1 MRYLK
6 TYKTNSNESVIKLTF
21 ANVPVECHFVNGNTR
36 IGQWAKLTTSN
47 EIVQRAIES
56 SSLYGRVILPDG
68 EPTPLEEEKKE
79 ELEAADVTNYQQ
91 LREFLVSKYGCV
103 REKIA
108 APNSM
113 KSKVKEFGI
122 DLPNMVW

>member
-47 EIVQRAIES
+47 EIVQRAIEN
-56 SSLYGRVILPDG
+56 SSLYGRVILLDG

-79 ELEAADVTNYQQ
+79 MDAADVTNYQQ
-91 LREFLVSKYGCV
+91 LREFLVSKYGCI

-113 KSKVKEFGI
+113 KSKVREFSI

>member
-36 IGQWAKLTTSN
+36 IGQWAKLTTAN

-56 SSLYGRVILPDG
+56 SSLYGRVILLDG

-79 ELEAADVTNYQQ
+79 MDAADVTNYQQ
-91 LREFLVSKYGCV
+91 LREFLVSKYGCI

-113 KSKVKEFGI
+113 KSKVKEFSI
-122 DLPNMVW
+122 NLPNMVW